1 MAMLREVYE
10 LPSDHRWTAKAGYKI
25 LALERG
31 AVVLEF
37 PGDWH
42 VQPGPQQVDIRD
54 RATAA
59 ESACVLAVSSLP
71 LPPVDWS
78 GLPLASLLLE
88 VVRADEREH
97 IGHGPMTD
105 ASRGGLEAV
114 WTEIRV
120 VDGVER
126 REARCRMCL
135 ARAQTVSVSPHIRFL
150 AGRRGAFGR
159 RVGRCARLAAVGRS
173 GGRSHAGTKDR
184 VGDGIGFRGRWL
196 IGRPSLPAPIH
207 RG

>member
-59 ESACVLAVSSLP
+59 ESACVLAVLSLP

-135 ARAQTVSVSPHIRFL
+135 ARAQTVQCLLTFDFWPEDEARLGAVWGGVLGSLRLGAQVDDPTR
-150 AGRRGAFGR
+150 GRRIA
-159 RVGRCARLAAVGRS
+159 
-173 GGRSHAGTKDR
+173 
-184 VGDGIGFRGRWL
+184 
-196 IGRPSLPAPIH
+196 
-207 RG
+207 